1 MPAMIAAAILF
12 SCQEPAPDPVKLAA
26 PVLAVDSTSLSE
38 TSFTVTWSAVENAV
52 AYAYVL
58 DNSEEQTV
66 NTTNA
71 SFSGLTAGTQYTVK
85 VKSVAAEENGEYLD
99 SEWTAINVTTLSP
112 EEPDEPAVEEI
123 IVDPESLSL
132 YVGETYQLKAEIV
145 PEEAADAVISWSSS
159 NPGTVT
165 VDDNG
170 LVTAIAC
177 GEASITAGAG
187 EKTASCTVTVKEKED
202 IYEID
207 MSGMT
212 VEEVRTAI
220 QDALAGGDAKIKL
233 IGEFSKTGI
242 PTDASS
248 INPVYDQNPFYG
260 TNVEVID
267 MTEVTGWPEV
277 DVDAMLDPTT
287 WQPAPDG
294 VYGLPALAFYGLNT
308 AEQTPSYPALREVR
322 LPEEV
327 RAIGTQGFWQ
337 CSALETV
344 IAPGAVHIGASAFAY
359 NKNFLN
365 AEFPA
370 ADSVYTYAFAYSV
383 IQSVS
388 LPNAHYIDYGAFE
401 DYSQLTSLT
410 LSAEGNIIL
419 KFFAM
424 LGYQPFNFETSACD
438 LTINADK
445 HYEDGTAS
453 PKAASETQW
462 ATDAQNNPL
471 TWKSITFK

>member
-1 MPAMIAAAILF
+1 M
-12 SCQEPAPDPVKLAA
+12 
-26 PVLAVDSTSLSE
+26 
-38 TSFTVTWSAVENAV
+38 

-85 VKSVAAEENGEYLD
+85 VKSVAVEENGEYLD

-220 QDALAGGDAKIKL
+220 QEHWREAMPK
-233 IGEFSKTGI
+233 
-242 PTDASS
+242 SS
-248 INPVYDQNPFYG
+248 
-260 TNVEVID
+260 
-267 MTEVTGWPEV
+267 
-277 DVDAMLDPTT
+277 L
-287 WQPAPDG
+287 
-294 VYGLPALAFYGLNT
+294 
-308 AEQTPSYPALREVR
+308 
-322 LPEEV
+322 
-327 RAIGTQGFWQ
+327 
-337 CSALETV
+337 
-344 IAPGAVHIGASAFAY
+344 
-359 NKNFLN
+359 
-365 AEFPA
+365 
-370 ADSVYTYAFAYSV
+370 
-383 IQSVS
+383 SVS
-388 LPNAHYIDYGAFE
+388 
-401 DYSQLTSLT
+401 SQRL
-410 LSAEGNIIL
+410 E
-419 KFFAM
+419 
-424 LGYQPFNFETSACD
+424 
-438 LTINADK
+438 
-445 HYEDGTAS
+445 S
-453 PKAASETQW
+453 PRMHPQ
-462 ATDAQNNPL
+462 
-471 TWKSITFK
+471 